1 MIPPIV
7 YTSDNACH
15 QHVRRLIEEHDGDY
29 TKPMQHLIKMVKPLI
44 RQYASR
50 KKARRGE
57 VFPAMRSLHEN
68 LQASPSVIHS
78 DFHTH
83 MHSRLSANESFEIGF
98 LQTARPERRLA
109 LEVMYGRVKT
119 NRTGMSMSTGST
131 KFVVTEH
138 VLNRY
143 MRRERKPPSAFF
155 ADLRPALHMAYT
167 MGLGALS
174 MDRNEI
180 MLPHGD
186 GLLLGYAYW
195 SEAKQGE
202 EITEVLFS
210 VDNHELRAADCVSR
224 QGPISKCVPQ
234 FEINTYLSSDDLLA
248 AKEAVRDMLKQY
260 HADYQDTLQEAF
272 EGILLQRGS
281 HASSEDLMDCIRAGK
296 DLLKTPQWSRYLN
309 LRERNSW
316 QDYAV
321 SA

>member
-1 MIPPIV
+1 MIPAVV

-15 QHVRRLIEEHDGDY
+15 QHVRRLIEEHAGDY
-29 TKPMQHLIKMVKPLI
+29 TNPMQHLIKMVRPLI

-57 VFPAMRSLHEN
+57 VFPAMRELHEK
-68 LQASPSVIHS
+68 LQASPSVIHA

-83 MHSRLSANESFEIGF
+83 MQSRLSANESFEIGF
-98 LQTARPERRLA
+98 LQTARPEHRLA
-109 LEVMYGRVKT
+109 LEVMYGRIKT
-119 NRTGMSMSTGST
+119 SRTAMSMATGST
-131 KFVVTEH
+131 KFIVTEH

-143 MRRERKPPSAFF
+143 MRRERKPPSEFF
-155 ADLRPALHMAYT
+155 AQLQPALHMAYT

-174 MDRNEI
+174 KDRNEI
-180 MLPHGD
+180 ILPHGD

-195 SEAKQGE
+195 SKAEQGE

-210 VDNHELRAADCVSR
+210 VDNAELRGAKCVKR

-234 FEINTYLSSDDLLA
+234 FEISTYLSSDDLLA
-248 AKEAVRDMLKQY
+248 AKEAVRDMLKKY
-260 HADYQDTLQEAF
+260 YAEYQMTLQEAF
-272 EGILLQRGS
+272 DGILLQRGA
-281 HASSEDLMDCIRAGK
+281 HASSEELIACIRAGK
-296 DLLKTPQWSRYLN
+296 ALLDTPQWDRYLN

-316 QDYAV
+316 SEYAE